1 MVLDICEFS
10 ADNLVAKLPRLFHPW
25 VQFDNLET
33 KGVDDRDGKL
43 SALKQ
48 AQV

>member
-10 ADNLVAKLPRLFHPW
+10 ANNLVAKLSHPW
-25 VQFDNLET
+25 VQFDDLET

-43 SALKQ
+43 PALKQ